1 MNQIDRVLVAERAR
15 LGIFCGRHHQV
26 LNMVG
31 GELERQLAAD
41 REGEGEKVTVEV
53 DREAVTAVLD
63 ELRKAYAEMG
73 AVVKSIYAEIVAA
86 SQTELPEG
94 FDPSMLDGAPP
105 VPGLT
110 PDLNEVEDDE

>member
-15 LGIFCGRHHQV
+15 LGIFCGKHHQV

-31 GELERQLAAD
+31 GELERQLAAV
-41 REGEGEKVTVEV
+41 REGEGERVSVEV
-53 DREAVTAVLD
+53 DRERIVAVLD
-63 ELRKAYAEMG
+63 ELRGAYAEMG
-73 AVVKSIYAEIVAA
+73 AIVKSIYAEIVAA

-94 FDPSMLDGAPP
+94 FDPSMLDGAPL

-110 PDLNEVEDDE
+110 PDEVEGDG